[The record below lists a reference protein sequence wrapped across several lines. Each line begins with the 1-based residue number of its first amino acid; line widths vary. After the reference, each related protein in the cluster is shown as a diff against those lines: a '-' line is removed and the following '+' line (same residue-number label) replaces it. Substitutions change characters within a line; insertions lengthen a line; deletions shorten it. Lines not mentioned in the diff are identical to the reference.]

1 VKGVV
6 AEVEEIK
13 SRAAYLR
20 GLIEGSAIGRD
31 EKEKMVW
38 EGLLA
43 FCEKIAD
50 AVTDLSGSSEEFG
63 EYVEAI
69 DEDLSVLEKYFYQ
82 VEDEDDVDIIFT
94 NEAGDRDSTIE
105 ITCPNCH
112 EELTFA
118 DSGGDY
124 EVVCPECGKV
134 IWNHYIEETVEPL
147 EQRPAKDE
155 LN

>member
-1 VKGVV
+1 V
-6 AEVEEIK
+6 AKVEDIK
-13 SRAAYLR
+13 TRAAYLR
-20 GLIEGSAIGRD
+20 GLIEGSDIGRD

-38 EGLLA
+38 EGLLG
-43 FCEKIAD
+43 FCEEIAD
-50 AVTDLSGSSEEFG
+50 TVSDLSGSSEEFG
-63 EYVEAI
+63 EYIEAI

-82 VEDEDDVDIIFT
+82 TEDENDVDVIFT
-94 NEAGDRDSTIE
+94 TEAGDMDSTIE

-112 EELTFA
+112 EELTFE

-134 IWNHYIEETVEPL
+134 IWNHYIEETEGL

>member
-1 VKGVV
+1 M
-6 AEVEEIK
+6 EDIK
-13 SRAAYLR
+13 TRAAYLR
-20 GLIEGSAIGRD
+20 GLIEGSEIGKD

-38 EGLLA
+38 EGLLG
-43 FCEKIAD
+43 FCEEVAN

-82 VEDEDDVDIIFT
+82 TEDENDVDVIFT
-94 NEAGDRDSTIE
+94 NEAGDTDSNIE
-105 ITCPNCH
+105 LTCPNCH
-112 EELTFA
+112 EELTFE
-118 DSGGDY
+118 DSSGEY

-134 IWNHYIEETVEPL
+134 IWNHYIEEAEPPDL
-147 EQRPAKDE
+147 RPSKNE